1 MESALVNARV
11 PRAKKEAG
19 ASILKSVGATTSELI
34 NSAYDYLLEHKEL
47 PTANVAQARN
57 RASFVDFAAEST
69 LDINWGKHPEA
80 FDYKRFMS
88 EQRRNDYESL
98 A

>member
-19 ASILKSVGATTSELI
+19 ASILESVGATTSELI

-47 PTANVAQARN
+47 PTANNAPRN
-57 RASFVDFAAEST
+57 RASFADFATEST
-69 LDINWGKHPEA
+69 LNIDWGKHPEA